1 MPFEQITHSWLNDT
15 QREKITI
22 VISSRHLS
30 SRVKF
35 YAPVDICNGSRIK
48 TLSFTCQ
55 NRSISRP
62 TNRPTIDGRAKCYRI
77 NIFESIVGDGRFNV
91 DFDY

>member
-1 MPFEQITHSWLNDT
+1 MPFDNSHSWLNDT

-48 TLSFTCQ
+48 TLPFTCQ
-55 NRSISRP
+55 KPFDFSSNDR
-62 TNRPTIDGRAKCYRI
+62 RAKCYRI

>member
-55 NRSISRP
+55 KPFDFSSNESSNDR
-62 TNRPTIDGRAKCYRI
+62 RAKCYRI